1 MSTPLPT
8 EQIKR
13 SAEQIDQ
20 DQNKRLCTPQ
30 PQTAS
35 RIIYL
40 GGLPKDSTPA
50 IILNHVKG
58 GAIEKFRLVS
68 ERSCAFIQFVD
79 ITGATN
85 FYNRHCLRGFS
96 VNGVDVKIGWAKDVP
111 IPTELWAAIQNGA
124 TRTIFLGAVD
134 SAQFTEHFLTTVFSV
149 FGPLESVRIVSEKKI
164 AFVQYLD
171 ISHAIKAL
179 EQLGT
184 DEAWQE
190 KRIAFGKDHC
200 VDTSTAEQQANL
212 STRNANMLM
221 EHTKALFEAASTGNR
236 TVYLGNL
243 PETIQIEMIC
253 NSIKEGLVHNLRYLP
268 EKNCIFIT
276 FVESTAAQALYQ
288 RAAFTGIYI
297 GGSRLKAG
305 WGKSGPI
312 PGKVQSA
319 LRRGATRNVYIG
331 GISAECTVEELKKD
345 FSPFGEM
352 EQVNIVREKNIAFVN
367 FLSIEQAMKA
377 VEEIK
382 KEPLYASLRVS
393 FGKDRCNSSSL
404 NK

>member
-1 MSTPLPT
+1 MSSLPT
-8 EQIKR
+8 EQVKR

-20 DQNKRLCTPQ
+20 DPSKRLYTPQ
-30 PQTAS
+30 IQTAS

-40 GGLPKDSTPA
+40 GGLPKDATPST
-50 IILNHVKG
+50 ILSHVKG
-58 GAIEKFRLVS
+58 GPIEKFRLVPD
-68 ERSCAFIQFVD
+68 RSCAFIQFVD
-79 ITGATN
+79 IAGATS

-96 VNGVDVKIGWAKDVP
+96 VDGTDVKMGWAKDVP
-111 IPTELWAAIQNGA
+111 LSSDLYTAIQNGA

-134 SAQFTEHFLTTVFSV
+134 SAQFTEHFLITVFSV
-149 FGPLESVRIVSEKKI
+149 FGPLESVRIVPEKKI
-164 AFVQYLD
+164 AFVQFLD
-171 ISHAIKAL
+171 INHAIRAL
-179 EQLGT
+179 EQLGI

-200 VDTSTAEQQANL
+200 VDNSTPDQQASL

-243 PETIQIEMIC
+243 PETIQIEVIC
-253 NSIKEGLVHNLRYLP
+253 SSIKEGLVHNLRYLP

-276 FVESTAAQALYQ
+276 FVETSAAQALYQ
-288 RAAFTGIYI
+288 RAAFTGIYLN
-297 GGSRLKAG
+297 GSRLKPG
-305 WGKSGPI
+305 WGKSSPI
-312 PGKVQSA
+312 HATILSA

-352 EQVNIVREKNIAFVN
+352 EQVNIVRDKNIAFVN
-367 FLSIEQAMKA
+367 FLSIEQAIKA
-377 VEEIK
+377 VEGIK

-393 FGKDRCNSSSL
+393 FGKDRCNPSNS